1 MDFQKL
7 ADLFEELEAT
17 ASGNKMRE
25 ILSLFFK
32 KVPPDD
38 MAMVAY
44 LTLGRI
50 ASEYEDVVL
59 GMAEMSV
66 LKAIS
71 TASGIELS
79 KVKKLMQETG
89 DVGLTAEKMLQKKPQ
104 TLVPLGKLTVQELFQ
119 KLHKITTLTGTGSQ
133 EAKTNTLATLLQK
146 ATDKG
151 AKYLTRIA
159 LGTLRMGVGDMTVL
173 DSLAIAYT
181 GEKKNKELLER
192 AYNICPDVGIIAE
205 TIAKKGLPGIEKIE
219 AKVGRPIKMM
229 LAQRVKALEEIE
241 EKIPGTFAVEGKYD
255 GERVQAHKTKGK
267 ITLFSRRLDDTTS
280 QFPDIVEYL
289 GKNLAAAEFIIEGE
303 IVAVGEKG
311 KYAAFQILMQRRRKE
326 NIAEYVKKVPVELKI
341 FDLLYLNGQS
351 LLDKPY
357 QERTDKLKKILT
369 KNKQITLAD
378 RIDTDDLQELNKFF
392 KEMLEIG
399 HEGVIVKDPNSPY
412 LAGTRGWNWI
422 KWKKEYEKEMID
434 TFDLVIVG
442 AFYGRGKRSGTYGA
456 LLCASYNKKE
466 DTFETVC
473 KLGTGLTDEVLN
485 ELPKML
491 SKHKVDKKP
500 SRVVINKEMEPEVW
514 FEPAVVVEVLAAEI
528 TKSPFHS
535 LGLALRFPRFVRFR
549 EKTAEQATTSKEI
562 KEMYK

>member
-7 ADLFEELEAT
+7 AELFEELEGT

-32 KVPPDD
+32 KVPPED

-44 LTLGRI
+44 LTLGQI
-50 ASEYEDVVL
+50 ASEYENVVL

-71 TASGIELS
+71 TASGMELS

-89 DVGLTAEKMLQKKPQ
+89 DVGLTAEKVLQKKPQ

-119 KLHKITTLTGTGSQ
+119 KLHKITTLTGAGSS
-133 EAKTNTLATLLQK
+133 EAKTNTLAALLQK
-146 ATDKG
+146 ATAKG

-173 DSLAIAYT
+173 DALALAYT

-205 TIAKKGLPGIEKIE
+205 TIAKKGLSGIEKIE

-229 LAQRVKALEEIE
+229 LAQRVKALEEIT
-241 EKIPGTFAVEGKYD
+241 EKIPGNFAVEGKYD

-289 GKNLAAAEFIIEGE
+289 AKCLAAREFIVEGE

-311 KYAAFQILMQRRRKE
+311 KYAAFQVLMQRRRKE
-326 NIAEYVKKVPVELKI
+326 NISEYVKKVPVELKI

-351 LLDKPY
+351 LIDKPY
-357 QERTDKLKKILT
+357 HERIEKLKKILT

-378 RIDTDDLQELNKFF
+378 RIDTDDLQELNEFF
-392 KEMLEIG
+392 KKMLDIG

-442 AFYGRGKRSGTYGA
+442 AYHGKGKRSGTYGA

-491 SKHKVDKKP
+491 SKHKVNKKP
-500 SRVVINKEMEPEVW
+500 GRVVINKEMEPEVW
-514 FEPAVVVEVLAAEI
+514 FEPALVVEVLAAEI
-528 TKSPFHS
+528 TKSPYHS

-549 EKTAEQATTSKEI
+549 EKKAEQATTSKEI
-562 KEMYK
+562 KEMYG